1 MSPPFD
7 LPDVVVVFGGAAI
20 IILVAASKA
29 VREIHA
35 WS

>member
-1 MSPPFD
+1 VSPPFD
-7 LPDVVVVFGGAAI
+7 LPDVVVFGGAAI